1 MLLSCFSYTALAQKN
16 IMSLD
21 SLLAYTDARSTVLAS
36 NDIKYLQ
43 AKQTKLA
50 AILGIPDFN
59 ANVSLNVTNNTTL
72 PVSLFPAETFGGQ
85 PGTFREVQ
93 TGIQYTNNLNQY
105 ADVKLLNAA
114 GWQNLR
120 LAKINIAM
128 TTVDNKLSKKTLQEN
143 IAASYYNIINLQSQ
157 LMYTRQNLSAADTI
171 YNIVSSKYEQGIAK
185 RQDVND
191 ALVNKVT
198 THESVTQ
205 IEYMIMQQYKA
216 LKILCDIPEDDSI
229 LLSYEMDVDRPLNI
243 IQPTFNDLSLSQS
256 ALKEKYALANYRQIK
271 TTMLPTISAFGSNTD
286 QQFNTQFSLFDKNV
300 KWINS
305 NYIGLKA
312 VWQIPNAST
321 ISQTTKAK
329 YEYKLAQQ
337 NTNHSRLQAT
347 LDFEQLKIEAEK
359 TKTSA
364 INQQQIYMLR
374 ADTYRKNLE
383 SYKAG
388 ILSLDVLL
396 NSYTTMVNSRYNHVS
411 AVSNHHHTNSKI
423 KIYNSIR

>member
-1 MLLSCFSYTALAQKN
+1 MLFCIANTAQGQKE
-16 IMSLD
+16 IISLD

-50 AILGIPDFN
+50 AILGIADFN

-72 PVSLFPAETFGGQ
+72 PVSLFPAETFGGE

-93 TGIQYTNNLNQY
+93 TGIQYTNNLNLY
-105 ADVKLLNAA
+105 ADVKLLNVA

-120 LAKINIAM
+120 LAKININI
-128 TTVDNKLSKKTLQEN
+128 TKVDNKLSKKTMQEN

-157 LMYTRQNLSAADTI
+157 LLYTSQNLSAADTI
-171 YNIVSSKYEQGIAK
+171 YNIVSSKYGQGIAK

-191 ALVNKVT
+191 ALVNKVST
-198 THESVTQ
+198 QESVTQ
-205 IEYMIMQQYKA
+205 IAYMIMQQYKA
-216 LKILCDIPEDDSI
+216 LKLLCDIPEDDSI
-229 LLSYEMDVDRPLNI
+229 LLLNKIDIDYPPNI
-243 IQPTFNDLSLSQS
+243 IQPTFNDLSLTQS
-256 ALKEKYALANYRQIK
+256 ALKEKYALAYYRQIK
-271 TTMLPTISAFGSNTD
+271 TTMLPTLSAFGSNTD
-286 QQFNTQFSLFDKNV
+286 QQFNTQFSLFDENV

-312 VWQIPNAST
+312 VWQIPNTST

-347 LDFEQLKIEAEK
+347 LDFEKLQIEAEK
-359 TKTSA
+359 TKASA

-374 ADTYRKNLE
+374 ADTYQKNLE
-383 SYKAG
+383 SYREG
-388 ILSLDVLL
+388 ILSLDMLL
-396 NSYTTMVNSRYNHVS
+396 NSYNAMVNSRYNLVS
-411 AVSNHHHTNSKI
+411 ALSNHLLTNSKI
-423 KIYNSIR
+423 KINNSIR